1 MTKLKVLGTGSSGNC
16 YLLECDGKTII
27 LDAGIGLKEIKI
39 GLDFNISKVSGAFIS
54 HIHQDHSKSA
64 DALRNMGIPVFEPY
78 LTENTYESADYDGFR
93 IRSFPLPHDG
103 VSNRGCLITCPDGS
117 KVLYMT
123 DYEYCEYTF
132 KKQNIETMLI
142 ECNYSMEVS
151 DEQANLAHVLRGHA
165 SLDVTKG
172 IIAANKTD
180 KMRTVIACHLS
191 EKNADSAQIKTEL
204 QEVAGHDVNVWIAR
218 KGLEVET

>member
-1 MTKLKVLGTGSSGNC
+1 
-16 YLLECDGKTII
+16 
-27 LDAGIGLKEIKI
+27 
-39 GLDFNISKVSGAFIS
+39 
-54 HIHQDHSKSA
+54 
-64 DALRNMGIPVFEPY
+64 MGIPVFEPY

-132 KKQNIETMLI
+132 KKQSIETMLI

-151 DEQANLAHVLRGHA
+151 DEQSNLEHVLRGHA

-172 IIAANKTD
+172 IVAANKTD
-180 KMRTVIACHLS
+180 KLRTVIACHLS
-191 EKNADSAQIKTEL
+191 EKNAEPSRVLSEITSIVPET
-204 QEVAGHDVNVWIAR
+204 VNVKIAR
-218 KGLEVET
+218 KGLEVEL